1 MVDSRR
7 RAEQGAEYAARN
19 SVPSINFSYSPV
31 ISRAATEYTPTLFAM
46 FQEQYGRIMEYR
58 LELVQGSASSTT
70 ISFIAYKMHDGQ
82 RLDDRVVNAN
92 GGAGEVE
99 CDCKWWGTIG
109 LLCRHALTVMHHLA
123 TFGCVKFQ
131 TLPSIYIKDRWK
143 RSARNAFHI
152 VIQRPL
158 SRVENEEEW
167 FVRASAEFGAIVRK
181 AVRFESLRPLIDL
194 KANELACMIQESLLI
209 IDAHSVVNPSQ
220 GEQNR
225 SVPRTT
231 KGKSIATKNPL
242 QPKPSKNTTR
252 FKAAADISRMKQRKK
267 YKTIREKEAADE
279 QDAKERAL
287 VDQLAAA
294 FAGRQ
299 AK

>member
-31 ISRAATEYTPTLFAM
+31 FAM

-70 ISFIAYKMHDGQ
+70 VSFIAYKMHDGQ
-82 RLDDRVVNAN
+82 RLDDRVVNAS

-109 LLCRHALTVMHHLA
+109 LLCRHALTVM
-123 TFGCVKFQ
+123 
-131 TLPSIYIKDRWK
+131 
-143 RSARNAFHI
+143 
-152 VIQRPL
+152 
-158 SRVENEEEW
+158 
-167 FVRASAEFGAIVRK
+167 
-181 AVRFESLRPLIDL
+181 PLIDL

-225 SVPRTT
+225 SVPHTT

-242 QPKPSKNTTR
+242 QPKPSKNTPR
-252 FKAAADISRMKQRKK
+252 FKAAADISQMKQRKK

-279 QDAKERAL
+279 QAAKERAL
-287 VDQLAAA
+287 ANQLAAA

>member
-1 MVDSRR
+1 
-7 RAEQGAEYAARN
+7 
-19 SVPSINFSYSPV
+19 
-31 ISRAATEYTPTLFAM
+31 
-46 FQEQYGRIMEYR
+46 MEYR

-70 ISFIAYKMHDGQ
+70 VSFIAYKMHDRQ

-92 GGAGEVE
+92 GGAGEVA

-143 RSARNAFHI
+143 RSARTAFHI

-158 SRVENEEEW
+158 SCVENEEEW

-181 AVRFESLRPLIDL
+181 AVRFKSLRPLIDL

-209 IDAHSVVNPSQ
+209 IDAHSVVNPRQ
-220 GEQNR
+220 VEQNR
-225 SVPRTT
+225 SVPLYKYIHMVWRRSLLYAPEKDRHQISKDELLLLRAIRERYPLHPGWVLARLLRKKTQRSGRPRSLLGGNFVGRLIISGLNNEYGPNIPRRRVRTVGGDLT
-231 KGKSIATKNPL
+231 VEYNL
-242 QPKPSKNTTR
+242 DL
-252 FKAAADISRMKQRKK
+252 DISPW
-267 YKTIREKEAADE
+267 
-279 QDAKERAL
+279 
-287 VDQLAAA
+287 
-294 FAGRQ
+294 
-299 AK
+299 

>member
-1 MVDSRR
+1 
-7 RAEQGAEYAARN
+7 
-19 SVPSINFSYSPV
+19 
-31 ISRAATEYTPTLFAM
+31 
-46 FQEQYGRIMEYR
+46 
-58 LELVQGSASSTT
+58 
-70 ISFIAYKMHDGQ
+70 
-82 RLDDRVVNAN
+82 
-92 GGAGEVE
+92 
-99 CDCKWWGTIG
+99 
-109 LLCRHALTVMHHLA
+109 MHHLA

-131 TLPSIYIKDRWK
+131 TLPSIYIKDRWE

-225 SVPRTT
+225 SVPCTT

-242 QPKPSKNTTR
+242 QPKPSKNTPR
-252 FKAAADISRMKQRKK
+252 FKAAVDISRMKQRKK
-267 YKTIREKEAADE
+267 
-279 QDAKERAL
+279 
-287 VDQLAAA
+287 
-294 FAGRQ
+294 
-299 AK
+299 